1 MLKPVEV
8 AVPASAVVA
17 AGAGVVDPGASEYSP
32 TGQCPS
38 ASGRPHRWLYISQ
51 GAEQAHH
58 RVG

>member
-32 TGQCPS
+32 TGQHL
-38 ASGRPHRWLYISQ
+38 GDLI
-51 GAEQAHH
+51 G
-58 RVG
+58 GFT